1 MLGKV
6 TRTLII
12 SVFIALTALGATF
25 ITPANAEDAT
35 ASALEREVLR
45 LTNRARTKGAVCG
58 GVRKPP
64 ARPLVWNSG
73 LGHAARKWSRHL
85 ASTSR
90 LSHDRMRQRI
100 QAVRV
105 KACGKRL
112 DWGENVAY
120 NASPQRAVQAWL
132 RSASHCKNI
141 MNPRFRMMGVG
152 MVQRGRRQYYTQLFH
167 SSSGC

>member
-1 MLGKV
+1 MRGIV

-12 SVFIALTALGATF
+12 SAFVALTASRAALIA
-25 ITPANAEDAT
+25 PANAQDAT
-35 ASALEREVLR
+35 ASAFEREVLR
-45 LTNRARTKGAVCG
+45 LTNRARAKGAVCG
-58 GVRKPP
+58 GIRKPP

-73 LGHAARKWSRHL
+73 LGRAARKWSRRL
-85 ASTSR
+85 ASTGR
-90 LSHDRMRQRI
+90 LSHNRMRQRI
-100 QAVRV
+100 QAVRL

-112 DWGENVAY
+112 AWGENVAY

-141 MNPRFRMMGVG
+141 MNPRFRMIGVG

-167 SSSGC
+167 SSPGC

>member
-1 MLGKV
+1 MLGIA

-12 SVFIALTALGATF
+12 STFVALTASGITF
-25 ITPANAEDAT
+25 IAPANAQDAA
-35 ASALEREVLR
+35 ASAFERQVFR
-45 LTNRARTKGAVCG
+45 LTNQARANGAVCG
-58 GVRKPP
+58 GIRKPP

-73 LGHAARKWSRHL
+73 LGRAARKWSRHL
-85 ASTSR
+85 ASTGR

-100 QAVRV
+100 QAVRL

-120 NASPQRAVQAWL
+120 NASPQRVVLACL

-141 MNPRFRMMGVG
+141 MNPQFRMIGVG

-167 SSSGC
+167 SSPGC